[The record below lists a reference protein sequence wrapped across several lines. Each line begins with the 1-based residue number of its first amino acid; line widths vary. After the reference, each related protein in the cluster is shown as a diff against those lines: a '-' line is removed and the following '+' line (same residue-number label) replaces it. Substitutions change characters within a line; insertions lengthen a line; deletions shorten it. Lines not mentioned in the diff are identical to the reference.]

1 MVTKHNIKNIILNM
15 EEEIRT
21 LTWEIQKPYPESVR
35 RPLQDR
41 LNSLSDNCYR
51 YKLQAKAWGVIT

>member
-21 LTWEIQKPYPESVR
+21 LTWEIQKSYPEPVR
-35 RPLQDR
+35 RALQDR
-41 LNSLSDNCYR
+41 LNSLSGNCYR
-51 YKLQAKAWGVIT
+51 YKLQAKA